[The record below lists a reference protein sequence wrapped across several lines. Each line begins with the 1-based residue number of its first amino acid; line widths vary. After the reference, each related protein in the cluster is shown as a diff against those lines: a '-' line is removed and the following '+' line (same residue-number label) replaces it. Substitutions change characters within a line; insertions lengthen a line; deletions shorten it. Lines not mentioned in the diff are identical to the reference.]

1 MEIRLFLPIIT
12 LGPVNPVNPPGNT
25 QRAVISHQ
33 WHYPETQRK
42 TTKAKNFHKQ
52 IFAAMGN
59 IAQKEEK
66 KERRKEG
73 RKEGKRRKTD
83 GKQQDA
89 PGTTRPTKSN
99 WESRLHNALL
109 RSSRSLC
116 SFTISRS
123 RDLMVSCA
131 LSIEATRLL
140 PSRFHRCTRSSS
152 ALRRRNLVSIFSQR
166 RHCVVAYS
174 VRLTSFIP
182 QVSPVRYS

>member
-73 RKEGKRRKTD
+73 RKKKENRWK
-83 GKQQDA
+83 
-89 PGTTRPTKSN
+89 TTRRARNNSPYKVELGEPSSQCFASVLAFTLQ
-99 WESRLHNALL
+99 LHN
-109 RSSRSLC
+109 
-116 SFTISRS
+116 
-123 RDLMVSCA
+123 
-131 LSIEATRLL
+131 LSIERPYGVMRLVD
-140 PSRFHRCTRSSS
+140 RSYQIASFAFPPLHS
-152 ALRRRNLVSIFSQR
+152 IELGASPTELGFDFFAEAALCRRVF
-166 RHCVVAYS
+166 C
-174 VRLTSFIP
+174 
-182 QVSPVRYS
+182 

>member
-66 KERRKEG
+66 KEG
-73 RKEGKRRKTD
+73 RKEKE
-83 GKQQDA
+83 GKQMENNKTRQEQLALQSRIGRAVFTMLCFGPRVHSAASQSLDRETLWCHA
-89 PGTTRPTKSN
+89 PCR
-99 WESRLHNALL
+99 
-109 RSSRSLC
+109 
-116 SFTISRS
+116 
-123 RDLMVSCA
+123 
-131 LSIEATRLL
+131 
-140 PSRFHRCTRSSS
+140 
-152 ALRRRNLVSIFSQR
+152 
-166 RHCVVAYS
+166 
-174 VRLTSFIP
+174 
-182 QVSPVRYS
+182 